1 MKDDNSENKN
11 NSKRSRRIFILDDED
26 EVKEI
31 EIAENKKEFSFAIDL
46 QDRCKT
52 NSGSDVGVTNRKSK
66 RVQMF
71 LDKTTTNASKD
82 NLDDG
87 RYCTSLTSAFFKKSS
102 IYALNQIGNSNT
114 TRRKIFW
121 AFILIGG
128 IIGCCSQVI
137 RYLSAYYQ
145 YPVVINID
153 SVNMFNQDFPGVTIC
168 NLNSVRNAFF
178 PCVLQ
183 KLEHDECNTSITKMP
198 INLEE
203 AAGWTQPDCFKRAV
217 PKLSEEFQE
226 RMKFTSLYFSL
237 TEDAR
242 IKFGHQAKDFIK
254 SCSFNGEDCSYA
266 DFTVHSDDSYGNCFT
281 FNKVNASK
289 APLKTSFIGP
299 NSGLTLE
306 LDVESRDYIWLTQ
319 SVGARVVVHD
329 PYQEPSP
336 QDAGLNVSPGFETT
350 LGLSKILMRRLESPY
365 KDHCRQ
371 YGKGDSKRRCDA
383 ICNEK
388 KISLRCECSLPS
400 ATTPHQQRTCD
411 LSDSVDLCCQHLRSE
426 EVNVTCDCPLECES
440 TDYETKISS
449 GVWPARVH
457 NLDGVEYARLSL
469 EDVRSTVLKLK
480 VYFDN
485 LECLIY
491 QQKAMFE
498 ESEVLSQIG
507 GQMGLWLGLSLAAL
521 FECLENVVLFWHYR
535 NKKVTEPTE

>member
-1 MKDDNSENKN
+1 MQDGNSDKKC
-11 NSKRSRRIFILDDED
+11 SKGIKRIFIVED
-26 EVKEI
+26 EVKET
-31 EIAENKKEFSFAIDL
+31 ELDGNEKEFSFAIDVEERNKINL
-46 QDRCKT
+46 
-52 NSGSDVGVTNRKSK
+52 NSDVGVTKRRSK

-71 LDKTTTNASKD
+71 HDKTTTDASKD
-82 NLDDG
+82 NEDG
-87 RYCTSLTSAFFKKSS
+87 VRNCTSLTSAFFKKSS

-137 RYLSAYYQ
+137 RYLTAYYA

-168 NLNSVRNAFF
+168 NLNSVRNDFF

-183 KLEHDECNTSITKMP
+183 KLEHGECNTSTTQKP
-198 INLEE
+198 INLAE
-203 AAGWTQPDCFKRAV
+203 AVGWTQPDCFRQAV

-226 RMKFTSLYFSL
+226 RMQFASLYFSL
-237 TEDAR
+237 TEDSR
-242 IKFGHQAKDFIK
+242 INFGHQAEDFIK
-254 SCSFNGEDCSYA
+254 SCSFNGEDCSYS
-266 DFTVHSDDSYGNCFT
+266 DFFVRSDDIYGNCFT
-281 FNKVNASK
+281 FNKVNTSK
-289 APLKTSFIGP
+289 VPLKTSYIGP

-306 LDVESRDYIWLTQ
+306 LDVETQDYIWLSQ

-336 QDAGLNVSPGFETT
+336 QDTGLNVSPGFETT
-350 LGLSKILMRRLESPY
+350 LGLSKVLMRRLESPY
-365 KDHCRQ
+365 KDQCRK

-400 ATTPHQQRTCD
+400 ATHSHQQRTCD
-411 LSDSVDLCCQHLRSE
+411 FSNAEDLCCQHLRSE
-426 EVNVTCDCPLECES
+426 EANITCACPLDCES
-440 TDYETKISS
+440 SDYEIKISS
-449 GVWPARVH
+449 GVWPARVY
-457 NLDGVEYARLSL
+457 NLGSDEYAHMPL

-480 VYFDN
+480 VYFDT
-485 LECLIY
+485 LECLTY
-491 QQKAMFE
+491 EQKPMFE
-498 ESEVLSQIG
+498 DSEVLSQIG

-521 FECLENVVLFWHYR
+521 FECLENMVLFLKHYR
-535 NKKVTEPTE
+535 NKNVIESYD